1 VRLGPHVK
9 GIPMTLD
16 SRTAAQSTDTGSTA
30 ELGTTQHRR
39 QVRQA
44 ALASTIGTTIEWYDF
59 FLYNTAAALI
69 FPALFFPASTDYA
82 GRLESFATYAV
93 GFAARPVGAAIFGHW
108 GDRIGRKATLIV
120 TLLLMGVS
128 SALVGLLPG
137 TDSIGV
143 AAPLLLVL
151 LRLLQGLA
159 VGGEWS
165 GSVLLSMEW
174 GDQRRR
180 GLMASFPQLG
190 VAFGL
195 ILGTGFLYLL
205 SWRLSDD
212 QFESWGWRIPFVF
225 SLVLVAIGLWIRMR
239 ILETPMF
246 ARKLQEG
253 QISRLPTWD
262 VVRSHWRPILLSAF
276 ARLSEQA
283 PFYVITAFTLTYLT
297 EEQGFS
303 KTFALAAI
311 LSAAALEVAVVPL
324 FGHLSDSL
332 GRRRVYM
339 IGAALTGVYGFVLF
353 AAMDS
358 GIATIAFLGVFLA
371 LIPHGMQYGPQ
382 ASLIA
387 ESFPTSLRYA
397 GAGLGY
403 QLASVIA
410 GGPAPLVATYL
421 LAHSGSGY
429 SIAAAILGCSVVTLI
444 AVSMMRDHSGT
455 DLDDDAAYGA
465 RAGSAAAGV

>member
-1 VRLGPHVK
+1 
-9 GIPMTLD
+9 MTLD
-16 SRTAAQSTDTGSTA
+16 PQAAQRAAQAADSG
-30 ELGTTQHRR
+30 EQPR
-39 QVRQA
+39 QVRLA
-44 ALASTIGTTIEWYDF
+44 ALASTVGTTIEWYDF

-69 FPALFFPASTDYA
+69 FPALFFPESTAYA

-93 GFAARPVGAAIFGHW
+93 GFAARPVGAALFGHW

-128 SALVGLLPG
+128 TAIVGVLPG
-137 TDSIGV
+137 SGSIGGL
-143 AAPLLLVL
+143 APVLLVA
-151 LRLLQGLA
+151 LRLLQGIA

-205 SWRLSDD
+205 SWRLTDD
-212 QFESWGWRIPFVF
+212 QFQSWGWRIPFVF
-225 SLVLVAIGLWIRMR
+225 SLVMVAVGLYIRLK

-246 ARKLQEG
+246 ARRVQQK
-253 QISRLPTWD
+253 QISRLPTVD
-262 VVRSHWRPILLSAF
+262 VIRRHWKAIVLSAL
-276 ARLSEQA
+276 ARMSEQA
-283 PFYVITAFTLTYLT
+283 PFYVITAFTLSYLT
-297 EEQGFS
+297 EDQGYS
-303 KTFALAAI
+303 KTFALLAI
-311 LSAAALEVAVVPL
+311 LSAAALEVAVVP
-324 FGHLSDSL
+324 FYGHVSDSV
-332 GRRRVYM
+332 GRKKIYM

-353 AAMDS
+353 GAMNS
-358 GIATIAFLGVFLA
+358 GIALIAFLGVFLA

-397 GAGLGY
+397 GAGMGY

-410 GGPAPLVATYL
+410 GGPAPLVATWL
-421 LAHSGSGY
+421 LANTGSEY
-429 SIAAAILGCSVVTLI
+429 SIAFAILGCSVVTLI
-444 AVSMMRDHSGT
+444 AVSLMDDHST
-455 DLDDDAAYGA
+455 SDIDDDTSYDRRTSVAAVPEPA
-465 RAGSAAAGV
+465 RRDG